1 MRNGADVQFG
11 RSRLEQA
18 VIKHRSA
25 DAETVIEEVFA
36 VLKQFAGATPRDD
49 DVTLVVMKALVH
61 GVPASEGYVIHDA

>member
-1 MRNGADVQFG
+1 
-11 RSRLEQA
+11 
-18 VIKHRSA
+18 
-25 DAETVIEEVFA
+25 VFA